1 MVDVVDST
9 VTVTVVVEASV
20 PVYGVVDVDG
30 STEPVTV
37 VVDASVPV

>member
-1 MVDVVDST
+1 MVDVVDPT
-9 VTVTVVVEASV
+9 VPVTVVVEASV

-37 VVDASVPV
+37 VVDVSVPV

>member
-1 MVDVVDST
+1 MVDVVDPT
-9 VTVTVVVEASV
+9 VPVTVVVEASV

-37 VVDASVPV
+37 VVDISVPV

>member
-1 MVDVVDST
+1 M
-9 VTVTVVVEASV
+9 TVVVEASV

-30 STEPVTV
+30 SIEPVTV